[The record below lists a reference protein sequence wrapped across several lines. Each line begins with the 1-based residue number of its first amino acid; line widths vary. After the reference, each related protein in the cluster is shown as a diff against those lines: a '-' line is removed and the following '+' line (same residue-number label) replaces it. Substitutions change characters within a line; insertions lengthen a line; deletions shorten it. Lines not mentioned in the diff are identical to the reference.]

1 MVTSYDDSRKIID
14 ILLTYLPLE
23 DSLSM
28 MEDVWNDV
36 GKATD
41 NESLEETIII
51 FKRFLE
57 AEWEYSLPT
66 QKDTLFQEVRS

>member
-1 MVTSYDDSRKIID
+1 MVASYDDSRKIID

-36 GKATD
+36 GKVTD

-66 QKDTLFQEVRS
+66 QKDTLFQGHEY

>member
-1 MVTSYDDSRKIID
+1 MVASYDDSRKIID

-66 QKDTLFQEVRS
+66 QNDTLFQEIRS